1 MKSQARDQFQMSLL
15 QGLRVV
21 QIGDGLAAAVCG
33 RLLADLGAYV
43 CYIGPDVSTPLAAF
57 LDYGKSVTANDPA
70 AARNAIAAA
79 DLIVC
84 EGQPQRIRA
93 RRYDLES
100 FRRLNASAA
109 LVYISPFGQT
119 GPKAN
124 DPATDLT
131 LSRRRS
137 PPRSRG

>member
-84 EGQPQRIRA
+84 EGQPQRCRLARQMRMTGHPRPTEGRA
-93 RRYDLES
+93 AAQSYDPASPSCLRSHRRAG
-100 FRRLNASAA
+100 ASGQAPQTA
-109 LVYISPFGQT
+109 LV
-119 GPKAN
+119 
-124 DPATDLT
+124 
-131 LSRRRS
+131 
-137 PPRSRG
+137 